1 MTSAEKRRRNA
12 RILDNNHA
20 AIASVTAPAS
30 PGFPFSNAV
39 DEKRGR
45 VWKPGTNSF
54 SFTLDLLSAKQFT
67 FIAIFGQSNATF
79 KISNAAVITLE
90 ANSINYFTSGVPY
103 TKVIPVTDA
112 GAFADLTDST
122 DPEGQQYR
130 FVKITID
137 DSTNPDDLEIA
148 YLYLGDHT
156 SFAFNA
162 NQGFQFQPV
171 DLSRRVSSDSGVMYS
186 VRKNQYSNFTGMGF
200 SFIPEDDR
208 TALLQTVA
216 RIGITGA
223 FVFVLDPLE
232 TSFSHDFGVKL
243 CKFEALPQLTHVYMN
258 KFNISFSIREVI

>member
-1 MTSAEKRRRNA
+1 MSSAERRRKNA

-30 PGFPFSNAV
+30 VGFPFSNAV
-39 DEKRGR
+39 DEKRGK
-45 VWKPGTNSF
+45 VWKPGSSSF
-54 SFTLDLLSAKQFT
+54 SFTLDLRTAKRLT
-67 FIAIFGQSNATF
+67 FIAIFGQSNALF
-79 KISNAAVITLE
+79 KISNAAVITLQ
-90 ANSINYFTSGVPY
+90 ANSINWFTSGVPY

-112 GAFADLTDST
+112 GAFADLTDET
-122 DPEGQQYR
+122 NPEGQQYR

-137 DSTNPDDLEIA
+137 DSSNPDPIEIS

-200 SFIPEDDR
+200 SFLDEDDR
-208 TALLQTVA
+208 TALLQSVQ
-216 RIGITGA
+216 RIGITES

-232 TSFSHDFGVKL
+232 IAFTHEFGVKL
-243 CKFEALPQLTHVYMN
+243 CKFEAMPQLTQVYLN
-258 KFNISFSIREVI
+258 KFNIAFSIREVV